1 MALCFAAISHLSG
14 TLRKQK
20 TYCLWSVI
28 NRFWS
33 ILFLFF
39 KPVGCFPDHDWRQP
53 KSQWLVWFP
62 IQSFC
67 VSWSGR
73 KHLTNDIKHN
83 WIDNISSQYFKH
95 REDGGKQLFVFTL
108 EISWK
113 SNVWYIPYD
122 QLKNKKISYDSVA
135 SITSKLQFWLMFF
148 LVTWLTMIL
157 QSL

>member
-1 MALCFAAISHLSG
+1 MITPLFDRLLVHLSVAHQLWQSEALCFAAISHLSG
-14 TLRKQK
+14 TLRKQKFTSTK

-73 KHLTNDIKHN
+73 KHLTNNIKHN
-83 WIDNISSQYFKH
+83 WIDNISNTEKMMENNS
-95 REDGGKQLFVFTL
+95 LCSL
-108 EISWK
+108 WK
-113 SNVWYIPYD
+113 YCENR
-122 QLKNKKISYDSVA
+122 
-135 SITSKLQFWLMFF
+135 MFDIF
-148 LVTWLTMIL
+148 HKDN
-157 QSL
+157 